1 MIAARSVAIAA
12 ALGLLACQ
20 SAFAAEPV
28 IVRATEHG
36 KDGFGRI
43 AFIWPAPVR
52 YEARLEGTVLTIR
65 FARPMTAKLDAIPK
79 HLGAY
84 VSSVRLRHDNATVVA
99 RVARGATLRSFAS
112 GNTVAID
119 IALTRRRRTATV
131 EAPAAVE
138 LVPPPELI
146 EPAAGAPSP
155 AAGALTARLPADKM
169 PGRRRGDDGAIPSAD
184 TSCGRRGRA

>member
-119 IALTRRRRTATV
+119 IALTRRRRTAAV
-131 EAPAAVE
+131 EAPAA
-138 LVPPPELI
+138 LI

-184 TSCGRRGRA
+184 TSCG